1 MASLVMRLLTCFT
14 RRRTSIGIISRLPA
28 CQRGASCLKVA
39 QRADIAGTINT
50 ISTWNIDFNMPILKG
65 DDRKYVDDLI
75 YVKED

>member
-1 MASLVMRLLTCFT
+1 M
-14 RRRTSIGIISRLPA
+14 
-28 CQRGASCLKVA
+28 KVA
-39 QRADIAGTINT
+39 QRVNIAGTMDT

>member
-1 MASLVMRLLTCFT
+1 MEQTIIALRKTEE
-14 RRRTSIGIISRLPA
+14 RIKRTAVQI
-28 CQRGASCLKVA
+28 
-39 QRADIAGTINT
+39 DIAGTMDT